1 MIDGG
6 VGVGECKTAAAGLT
20 DGELGKLARL
30 ADALQASW
38 TFTATLDR
46 AATCGPL
53 WRTNPTAGR
62 LPHYALTAEHLYDPV
77 PINVLG
83 TDPLAWRTS
92 YLGIGG
98 SREISDQQ
106 HLSDFVARLR
116 DWEMWQRTR
125 TLPSW
130 RSEQ

>member
-62 LPHYALTAEHLYDPV
+62 LPHCALTAEHLYDPV

-116 DWEMWQRTR
+116 DWEMWQ
-125 TLPSW
+125 
-130 RSEQ
+130 